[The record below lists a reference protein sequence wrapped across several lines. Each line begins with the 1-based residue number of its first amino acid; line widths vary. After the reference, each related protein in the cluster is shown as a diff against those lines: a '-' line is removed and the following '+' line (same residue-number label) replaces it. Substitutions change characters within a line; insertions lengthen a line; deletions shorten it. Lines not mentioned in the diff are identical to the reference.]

1 MQAENFPRKAFQLFV
16 RWCVLPFSM
25 ILPQEGS
32 QRKSSEASAE
42 EIAAK
47 SPTRS
52 RR

>member
-1 MQAENFPRKAFQLFV
+1 MQAENFSNKAFQLFV
-16 RWCVLPFSM
+16 NGEAYFS
-25 ILPQEGS
+25 IVHSQEGS

-42 EIAAK
+42 EIGAK